1 MLMAQTKTLISARL
15 DNQLLREMDGI
26 SKATRQSRS
35 WLIEQAI
42 GHWLASNRPVGP
54 AGWATGPDLGADEA
68 ADQTLAR
75 ILNVTVSELEAAR
88 IAAMQP
94 ETAPQKG
101 PAR

>member
-1 MLMAQTKTLISARL
+1 MAQTKTLISARL

-68 ADQTLAR
+68 ADETLAR
-75 ILNVTVSELEAAR
+75 ILNVTVEQLEAAR
-88 IAAMQP
+88 AEAMNP
-94 ETAPQKG
+94 ETANPKDTQ
-101 PAR
+101 R

>member
-1 MLMAQTKTLISARL
+1 MAQTKTLISARL

-68 ADQTLAR
+68 ADETLAR
-75 ILNVTVSELEAAR
+75 ILNVTVEQLEAAR
-88 IAAMQP
+88 AEAMNP
-94 ETAPQKG
+94 ENPSPKG
-101 PAR
+101 PTP